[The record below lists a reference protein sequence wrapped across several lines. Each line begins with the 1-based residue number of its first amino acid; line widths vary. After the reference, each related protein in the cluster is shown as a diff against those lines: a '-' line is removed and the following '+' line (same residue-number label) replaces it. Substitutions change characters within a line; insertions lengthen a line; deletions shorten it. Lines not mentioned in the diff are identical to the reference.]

1 MRVLFGQVEAL
12 RAQPYSQ
19 ENEEHERMLL
29 KVGMAAYRVL
39 VLWFFM

>member
-1 MRVLFGQVEAL
+1 MRVLFSEVEAM

-29 KVGMAAYRVL
+29 EVGMVAYRVL
-39 VLWFFM
+39 VL